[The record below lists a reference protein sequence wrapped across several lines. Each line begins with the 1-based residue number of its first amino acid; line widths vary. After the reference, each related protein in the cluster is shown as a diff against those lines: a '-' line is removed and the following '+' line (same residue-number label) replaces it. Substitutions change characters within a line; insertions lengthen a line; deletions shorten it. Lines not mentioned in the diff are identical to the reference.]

1 MCPSS
6 DDLNRLYSG
15 PFDDFVQRRT
25 MLTRALRKSGKKS
38 EASFVQKLP
47 KPAFSAWL
55 VNHVYWHESDLFQ
68 RLLEAGDHLRQ
79 AQKDV
84 LPGQGL
90 SSLKHAQR
98 KVPKAIDSLL
108 GAAQQET
115 ARMERPFTAQTERRF
130 IRALEAI
137 AQAPRESFDPPLGRF
152 VEDLIPTGFDALLE
166 LAASLPKPDKPV
178 VKKAAQSSTGGN
190 VGKPK
195 RPSKSS
201 RSLSPG
207 QTPRTSGRALLKKR
221 IQRVRDNRD
230 KAQREVKVASLSL
243 QGLVQKQRG
252 CRKEM
257 DVLADQLAVLKKEI
271 RQIESRLETTK
282 RHHARKAHRLEKA
295 QQDLAKLLVG
305 AWELKIEN

>member
-1 MCPSS
+1 
-6 DDLNRLYSG
+6 
-15 PFDDFVQRRT
+15 

-152 VEDLIPTGFDALLE
+152 VEDLMPTGFDGP
-166 LAASLPKPDKPV
+166 SG
-178 VKKAAQSSTGGN
+178 TGGFASKARQT
-190 VGKPK
+190 GCKES
-195 RPSKSS
+195 RPILDWRERGQAETPLQIIPEPLS
-201 RSLSPG
+201 R
-207 QTPRTSGRALLKKR
+207 
-221 IQRVRDNRD
+221 
-230 KAQREVKVASLSL
+230 
-243 QGLVQKQRG
+243 
-252 CRKEM
+252 
-257 DVLADQLAVLKKEI
+257 ADAPDI
-271 RQIESRLETTK
+271 RQSPP
-282 RHHARKAHRLEKA
+282 EKKNPA
-295 QQDLAKLLVG
+295 G
-305 AWELKIEN
+305 S

>member
-98 KVPKAIDSLL
+98 KVPEAIDSLL
-108 GAAQQET
+108 EAAQQET

-152 VEDLIPTGFDALLE
+152 VEDLMPTGFDALLE
-166 LAASLPKPDKPV
+166 LAASLPTASDCLQ
-178 VKKAAQSSTGGN
+178 AEYWSGSSVAGPTQKMVSPSQTSDASAIAPTSLCEPLSGQHAREPMLRRTGM
-190 VGKPK
+190 
-195 RPSKSS
+195 R
-201 RSLSPG
+201 
-207 QTPRTSGRALLKKR
+207 R
-221 IQRVRDNRD
+221 IQ
-230 KAQREVKVASLSL
+230 KVSLLGS
-243 QGLVQKQRG
+243 GLF
-252 CRKEM
+252 
-257 DVLADQLAVLKKEI
+257 
-271 RQIESRLETTK
+271 
-282 RHHARKAHRLEKA
+282 
-295 QQDLAKLLVG
+295 
-305 AWELKIEN
+305 